1 MKGIIGNLSGL
12 WRHFLFAEEVFS
24 GELKQSNKKKTT
36 FFFFKAKQCVILTT
50 KRKKLEAM
58 SLLWMLA
65 YDKHVFSCFSEYFNF
80 LVFQMFALIAV
91 FTYLNFKI
99 KVLHLG
105 NHCVKS

>member
-1 MKGIIGNLSGL
+1 M
-12 WRHFLFAEEVFS
+12 EE
-24 GELKQSNKKKTT
+24 KKKKNHN
-36 FFFFKAKQCVILTT
+36 FFFFQAKQCVILTT
-50 KRKKLEAM
+50 KRKNLEAM

-65 YDKHVFSCFSEYFNF
+65 YDKHVFSRFSEYFNF

-99 KVLHLG
+99 KVFHLG

>member
-1 MKGIIGNLSGL
+1 
-12 WRHFLFAEEVFS
+12 
-24 GELKQSNKKKTT
+24 
-36 FFFFKAKQCVILTT
+36 
-50 KRKKLEAM
+50 M

-99 KVLHLG
+99 KVFHLG

>member
-1 MKGIIGNLSGL
+1 MCNSD
-12 WRHFLFAEEVFS
+12 
-24 GELKQSNKKKTT
+24 NKKK
-36 FFFFKAKQCVILTT
+36 KM
-50 KRKKLEAM
+50 EAT

-65 YDKHVFSCFSEYFNF
+65 YDKHVFSRFSEYFNF
-80 LVFQMFALIAV
+80 LVFQMFASIAV